1 MQIYNVKI
9 ALQTV
14 DYERRGGE
22 GNNTQRFSCFH
33 HSSQKCK
40 SVLHV
45 ILSLEQ
51 WKNSSIYLT
60 EAITSGEI
68 GKQSFSYTGFIFFAN
83 EY

>member
-1 MQIYNVKI
+1 MKI

-33 HSSQKCK
+33 DSSQECK

-45 ILSLEQ
+45 IVSLDTEQ
-51 WKNSSIYLT
+51 ILPYLK

-68 GKQSFSYTGFIFFAN
+68 VNKVLVTQVLVLPMNSYVK
-83 EY
+83 Y

>member
-1 MQIYNVKI
+1 MDYELRLDERCPLFVALGSVVQIQNVKI

-14 DYERRGGE
+14 DYERRGGV

-45 ILSLEQ
+45 VLSLEQ
-51 WKNSSIYLT
+51 
-60 EAITSGEI
+60 
-68 GKQSFSYTGFIFFAN
+68 
-83 EY
+83 